1 MTAAPVQLSFYSEAR
16 LFVYLLHAIFSHV
29 YFPPCKRCLQD
40 DWYCLNML
48 TMHYQL
54 IVYILYDNKWLQT
67 IAGSHNI
74 LVFVFFSAQ
83 GVWDSEHVFLLVC
96 SEIQKDSCV
105 MELSP
110 LCSPRVC
117 NPPSHHGVCCS
128 Q

>member
-1 MTAAPVQLSFYSEAR
+1 MT
-16 LFVYLLHAIFSHV
+16 I
-29 YFPPCKRCLQD
+29 
-40 DWYCLNML
+40 N
-48 TMHYQL
+48 
-54 IVYILYDNKWLQT
+54 WLQT

-74 LVFVFFSAQ
+74 LVFVFFSTE